1 MNYVVRSVAAFAIL
15 FACGAQ
21 AGEISPQRQMAIRYD
36 DINVKEAAG
45 AQILLARIETASRD
59 VCGPAPDI
67 RNLNGWQLYKGCE
80 KKAVDKAVASLPFDL
95 MASLKNNAEDVA
107 QR

>member
-1 MNYVVRSVAAFAIL
+1 MNRLFVSIAVLAMISAGSVH
-15 FACGAQ
+15 
-21 AGEISPQRQMAIRYD
+21 AGEATAQRQMSIRYD

-45 AQILLARIETASRD
+45 ARILLARIEMASRD

-67 RNLNGWQLYKGCE
+67 RNLDGWQLFKACE

-95 MASLKNNAEDVA
+95 MASINSNAEAVA